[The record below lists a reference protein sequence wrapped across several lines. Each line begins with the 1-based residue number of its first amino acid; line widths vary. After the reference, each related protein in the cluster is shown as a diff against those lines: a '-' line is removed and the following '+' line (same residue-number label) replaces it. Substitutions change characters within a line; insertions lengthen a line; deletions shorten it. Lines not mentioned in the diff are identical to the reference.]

1 MEKVEASVLQL
12 SLLGAP
18 KLLRNGTVIG
28 GFITR
33 KAEALFYYLAVT
45 KRPHTRAALAALL
58 WPEMSEQ
65 SARKNLRDVVASLR
79 KVVGD
84 HLLISHQT
92 LAMDPAQPY
101 WVDVAVLSSVL
112 ADPRNAPLAEL
123 REALGLYHGE
133 FLEGFYVLHAI
144 PFDEWARQKR
154 EECHTLVLH
163 GLHLLADRYL
173 ATGEY
178 DAGLT
183 ATRRLLLLDP
193 WNEEAHRKQML
204 LFALAGQRSGAL
216 AQYQS
221 CVQILADELRVEP
234 MPETTALYRQIRDGI
249 PVEELVDLPIRA
261 GERPL
266 QDMRKALASGQ
277 LVALPAL
284 PHNLPRQLTPLV
296 GRVYE
301 SLVIHNKLLDPAY
314 PLVTIVGEGG
324 VGKTR
329 LALSI
334 AHAIVEGVPPGQS
347 NSSAQWGARTVQP
360 PWPAGAAGGRPAP
373 FADGVWFVPLAGVTA
388 GSNVTE
394 QLADAIAHVLDL
406 DLAGGTV
413 VKSQLFARLAGK
425 QLLLILDNFEQ
436 LGVGVGFLVEL
447 LQNCYHLKL
456 LVTSRHRLN
465 LQAEFVYRLEGLA
478 APDPAE
484 EQEWPNQ
491 SLLEYDSIRLFL
503 ERAGRTSSGFTL
515 TAENQRHVLAICQ
528 FVEGLPLGIELAAA
542 LVEHHDV
549 AVVAQQLTNDYAF
562 LAADLADLAPRH
574 RSMRRVLDYSWQLLT
589 TEEAH
594 VLAQCSVFH
603 GGFTLD
609 AATAITGATLLQLE
623 SLIHQSLLRYAD
635 EERFALHELVQRY
648 AAEQLDTMP
657 ARKRMVMNRFYEYY
671 LKLLDTNQG
680 ALPEQRQLATAL
692 RLEFDNIRSA
702 WLLAVWANDV
712 DALDKGLDGLLF
724 CCELM
729 GRFKGGESL
738 IRHARQWCEEQRTTG
753 VQEASAIPL
762 LLARLRLAQGYLSF
776 KLGNLGDAAVS
787 FERALEE
794 GRRRQ
799 EPLLLADGLL
809 RVMSLWLARGNFRAV
824 LTVGEEALRWAQ
836 QSKSSRLEGSVWTN
850 LGIAHGRLGAQ
861 EAAHQAFAQAL
872 SLAQR
877 QGAKEAEATVLLH
890 WGELHEQSGDF
901 AKALHCQ
908 QQALFLFRRLDR
920 QAGIAMV
927 LYQLGSLLIG
937 VGSLDEART
946 HLEQALTILQRVS
959 DRFYEEAVITKLS
972 TLALR
977 LGLDDKAE
985 VYLEQALRLATGAGH
1000 QAILA
1005 EALLYAGRLWARRG
1019 QRRQATDAFQRALAF
1034 WQENGQREWVCAAQI
1049 ELAWLAFE
1057 QGDRLGALAA
1067 IEPIIAKGEPRRAD
1081 FATEPLTI
1089 AWRCYLILDA
1099 NQDGRA
1105 NAVLAAAYQQL
1116 QQQADT
1122 ISDDELRRLFLTQV
1136 GQHQA
1141 LTQAFQT
1148 QKR

>member
-1 MEKVEASVLQL
+1 MEKVEARVLQL

-18 KLLRNGTVIG
+18 KLLCNGKVIG

-45 KRPHTRAALAALL
+45 ERPHTRAALATLL

-65 SARKNLRDVVASLR
+65 NARKNLRDVIASLR

-84 HLLISHQT
+84 QLLISHQT
-92 LAMDPAQPY
+92 LAMDRSQPY
-101 WVDVAVLSSVL
+101 WVDVTVLSSVL
-112 ADPRNAPLAEL
+112 ADPRNVPLAEL

-133 FLEGFYVLHAI
+133 FLEGFYVIHAT
-144 PFDEWARQKR
+144 PFDEWVRQKR
-154 EECHTLVLH
+154 EECHTLVLN

-173 ATGEY
+173 VTGEY

-204 LFALAGQRSGAL
+204 LFALAGQRSAAL

-234 MPETTALYRQIRDGI
+234 LAETTALYRQIRDGV
-249 PVEELVDLPIRA
+249 PLEDLLDLPIRS
-261 GERPL
+261 GERPS
-266 QDMRKALASGQ
+266 QDVRTAIAAGKF
-277 LVALPAL
+277 VALPAL

-296 GRVYE
+296 GRVHE
-301 SLVIHNKLLDPAY
+301 SLVVHNKLLDPAY

-334 AHAIVEGVPPGQS
+334 AHAIVEGVLPGQS
-347 NSSAQWGARTVQP
+347 DSSARRGSGARTAP
-360 PWPAGAAGGRPAP
+360 FTGGARPAP
-373 FADGVWFVPLAGVTA
+373 FTDGVWFVPLAGVAA

-406 DLAGGTV
+406 DLTGGAV

-436 LGVGVGFLVEL
+436 LGAGVGFLVEL

-465 LQAEFVYRLEGLA
+465 LQAEFVYRLEGLG

-484 EQEWPNQ
+484 EQEWANQ
-491 SLLEYDSIRLFL
+491 SLLDYDSIRLFL
-503 ERAGRTSSGFTL
+503 ERAGRISSGFTL
-515 TAENQRHVLAICQ
+515 TPENQRHVLAICQ

-542 LVEHHDV
+542 LLEHHDV
-549 AVVAQQLTNDYAF
+549 AVIAQQLINNYAF

-574 RSMRRVLDYSWQLLT
+574 RSMSRVLDYSWQLLT
-589 TEEAH
+589 TAEAQ

-609 AATAITGATLLQLE
+609 AATAITGATLFQLE
-623 SLIHQSLLRYAD
+623 SLIHQSLLCYAD
-635 EERFALHELVQRY
+635 EARFALHELVQRY
-648 AAEQLDTMP
+648 AAEQLDAMP
-657 ARKRMVMNRFYEYY
+657 ARKRMVMNRFHEYY
-671 LKLLDTNQG
+671 LQLLHTNQATG
-680 ALPEQRQLATAL
+680 PEQRQLATTL

-712 DALDKGLDGLLF
+712 DALDNGLDGLLF

-729 GRFKGGESL
+729 GRYKVGEGL
-738 IRHARQWCEEQRTTG
+738 IRHARQWCEEQRTSDA
-753 VQEASAIPL
+753 QEQPAIPL

-799 EPLLLADGLL
+799 DPLLLADGLR
-809 RVMSLWLARGNFRAV
+809 RVMALWLARGNYRAA

-836 QSKSSRLEGSVWTN
+836 QTKSSSLEGSIWTN
-850 LGIAHGRLGAQ
+850 LGIAHGRLGDHA
-861 EAAHQAFAQAL
+861 AAHYAFEQAL
-872 SLAQR
+872 PLAQR
-877 QGAKEAEATVLLH
+877 QAMKEAEATVLLH
-890 WGELHEQSGDF
+890 WGELHEQRGNF
-901 AKALHCQ
+901 AEALHCQ
-908 QQALFLFRRLDR
+908 QQALFLLRRLDKP
-920 QAGIAMV
+920 AGVALV
-927 LYQLGSLLIG
+927 LYQLGTLLLG
-937 VGSLDEART
+937 VGVLDEART

-959 DRFYEEAVITKLS
+959 DRFYEETVITKVS
-972 TLALR
+972 TLYFR
-977 LGLDDKAE
+977 LGLDEKAE
-985 VYLEQALRLATGAGH
+985 VYLEQALRLATSAGH
-1000 QAILA
+1000 QAIRA
-1005 EALLYAGRLWARRG
+1005 EALLYAGRLWAKRG
-1019 QRRQATDAFQRALAF
+1019 QRRQAIDAFQRALAF
-1034 WQENGQREWVCAAQI
+1034 WQENGQLAWACAAQI

-1057 QGDRLGALAA
+1057 QGDQRGALAA
-1067 IEPIIAKGEPRRAD
+1067 IEPILTTAPQRRCD
-1081 FATEPLTI
+1081 FATEPHSI
-1089 AWRCYLILDA
+1089 AWRCYLILNTA
-1099 NQDGRA
+1099 QDSRA
-1105 NAVLAAAYQQL
+1105 QAVLAAAYQQL
-1116 QQQADT
+1116 QQQAGT
-1122 ISDDELRRLFLTQV
+1122 ISDDEVRQNFLTQV
-1136 GQHQA
+1136 AHHQA
-1141 LTQAFQT
+1141 ITQAFQT